1 MSACRRLSYRKGKK
15 QINDERDNISGQVI
29 TAKAFEKLGRCL
41 HTLDSSIFSPENI
54 KPAIAS
60 RLSDASCNPANSN
73 KVQGGACTPLP
84 PSPIPQPSKAKK
96 QSPAQYFFPLPA
108 IRPSLK
114 DSLSCSCSYY
124 IVFRSPAPK
133 TRPCGQAKH
142 PSGGDI
148 TCATTGASNPITAS
162 SRGTTGDAP

>member
-1 MSACRRLSYRKGKK
+1 MMNVTTSQGKSSLRKPLK
-15 QINDERDNISGQVI
+15 SW
-29 TAKAFEKLGRCL
+29 
-41 HTLDSSIFSPENI
+41 
-54 KPAIAS
+54 
-60 RLSDASCNPANSN
+60 DA
-73 KVQGGACTPLP
+73 ACTPWIVLFFLLRTLNQRLLQGSAMP
-84 PSPIPQPSKAKK
+84 VATQQTVARSREVPAPLCPHPAASCAGQLLLPSKAKK

-133 TRPCGQAKH
+133 TRRCGPAKH